1 MHEAYLSLGA
11 NLGDR
16 EAALSGAIDELG
28 KPEHTEVAA
37 VSAFYETSPVGYR
50 LEHPFLNCAVKLRTS
65 LPPPVLL
72 EHCQRIEREF
82 GRERNGGGGQMRCRT
97 LDIDIILYGQ
107 LTLQTPGLVIPHPEA
122 TRRLF
127 VLVPLAEIAQGI
139 IIGGRAVEEWIE
151 LTRAE
156 HPEQEIRRYPANSRG
171 RRGFFPSS
179 AR

>member
-16 EAALSGAIDELG
+16 EFTLRGAIKELG
-28 KPEHTEVAA
+28 KLQHTDVAA
-37 VSAFYETSPVGYR
+37 VSSFYETSPVGVDS
-50 LEHPFLNCAVKLRTS
+50 EHWFLNCVVRLRTN

-72 EHCQRIEREF
+72 EVCRRIEREF
-82 GRERNGGGGQMRCRT
+82 GRERNGGGGQMCDRT

-127 VLVPLAEIAQGI
+127 VLVPLAELAEGI
-139 IIGGRAVEEWIE
+139 VIGEHTVEEWIE
-151 LTRAE
+151 LVRAE
-156 HPEQEIRRYPANSRG
+156 RPEQKIRRYAG
-171 RRGFFPSS
+171 G
-179 AR
+179 